1 MEEFKF
7 DYDRENDDLFLYS
20 GKNKSKASI
29 EIGNIIL
36 DFDKNRKLSG
46 IEIMN
51 ATRFLNSLIT
61 EERISITKDLLSN
74 LVACRVD
81 SRSQDN
87 LLLIRIV
94 LLMKHKKIP
103 LNLSIPQI
111 TKPSP
116 AVSHTN

>member
-20 GKNKSKASI
+20 GNNKSKASI
-29 EIGNIIL
+29 EIGSIIL

-61 EERISITKDLLSN
+61 EEKISITKDLLSN

-87 LLLIRIV
+87 LLLR
-94 LLMKHKKIP
+94 
-103 LNLSIPQI
+103 Q
-111 TKPSP
+111 T
-116 AVSHTN
+116 